1 MTTSLLG
8 LTVLLAA
15 LAAQSPAIPAPPV
28 PAPPRAPEIN
38 QDKPDWSKKAYEQ
51 LFKER
56 IQELERQQAPPR
68 LEWKGDAEAPPQIS
82 VECGTIVLRSNIA
95 VDPRMIVRAPE
106 RHGSKVRTIPMPDCK

>member
-28 PAPPRAPEIN
+28 PAAPRAPEIN
-38 QDKPDWSKKAYEQ
+38 QDKPDWSKKAYDQ

-56 IQELERQQAPPR
+56 IRELERQQAPPR
-68 LEWKGDAEAPPQIS
+68 LEWKGDAEAPRQIS
-82 VECGTIVLRSNIA
+82 VECGTIVLRSNID

-106 RHGSKVRTIPMPDCK
+106 NHGSKIRTVPMPDCK